1 MDRMVFV
8 YRDTLSCEAIVRRA
22 PDGHLIIVSQ
32 CGGVNEPEIGNR
44 TYAFHSNDEGLT
56 WSKGELIYPDN
67 GRATGITG
75 LECDNGHIDAF
86 ITEHN
91 GSFLYPDCHIRRSFD
106 NGHTWAKVPMPIFRN
121 TFVFLRGKV
130 CLADGRTA
138 FCYQQYDLKKEECDR
153 LDKDGKIICDAD
165 LPYADCGLIIRE
177 KDGSFVKSE
186 DIRIKNEFNGKRLW
200 QWPEPTA
207 AVLADGT
214 IVMLFRINGSG
225 FLYESRSHDGIKWT
239 PLEKTDI
246 PNPNNKP
253 KLVDLKN
260 GEIALLNTPGNGVG
274 FKYRTP
280 LEIWISDDGMKTWYY
295 KKRIT
300 DFPGWLSY
308 PDGFYERT
316 TDEILFTFELNR
328 HDIYFVRADIS
339 DRKNI
344 K

>member
-1 MDRMVFV
+1 MD
-8 YRDTLSCEAIVRRA
+8 S
-22 PDGHLIIVSQ
+22 
-32 CGGVNEPEIGNR
+32 
-44 TYAFHSNDEGLT
+44 
-56 WSKGELIYPDN
+56 
-67 GRATGITG
+67 
-75 LECDNGHIDAF
+75 
-86 ITEHN
+86 
-91 GSFLYPDCHIRRSFD
+91 
-106 NGHTWAKVPMPIFRN
+106 
-121 TFVFLRGKV
+121 
-130 CLADGRTA
+130 
-138 FCYQQYDLKKEECDR
+138 
-153 LDKDGKIICDAD
+153 
-165 LPYADCGLIIRE
+165 
-177 KDGSFVKSE
+177 
-186 DIRIKNEFNGKRLW
+186 
-200 QWPEPTA
+200 
-207 AVLADGT
+207 
-214 IVMLFRINGSG
+214 
-225 FLYESRSHDGIKWT
+225 
-239 PLEKTDI
+239 LEKTDI